1 MKLLP
6 FLPLALALLLPGC
19 AGHAVAPDMAEYGLP
34 AVSAGAS
41 PLLRSVDVGAP
52 SWFSGWGIQYRQA
65 YADAA
70 RRSSYA
76 NSRWI
81 APPPEM
87 LERFLARSLTGEGK
101 SAPGICRLQIELDE
115 FQQVFD
121 TPQASR
127 GVLTVRATLLAQGG
141 TPLARHSF
149 SAARPAGSP
158 DAHGGIAALGLAA
171 GDMSRALGLWLDGMS
186 PEIAQAC
193 RSR

>member
-1 MKLLP
+1 MKLFL
-6 FLPLALALLLPGC
+6 FLPLVLALILPGC
-19 AGHAVAPDMAEYGLP
+19 AGQPVAPDVAEYGLP

-41 PLLRSVDVGAP
+41 PLLRSVEVGAP
-52 SWFSGWGIQYRQA
+52 SWFSGRGIQYHLA
-65 YADAA
+65 YADVA
-70 RRSSYA
+70 RRSIYA

-87 LERFLARSLTGEGK
+87 LERFLARNLAGEGK

-115 FQQVFD
+115 FHQMFD

-127 GVLTVRATLLAQGG
+127 GMLAVRATLLAQGG
-141 TPLARHSF
+141 TPLARQSF

-158 DAHGGIAALGLAA
+158 DAHGGIAALGLAV
-171 GDMSRALGLWLDGMS
+171 GDLSRSLGRWLDGMS